1 MQTGPRAGTDPSLSL
16 GCPAPQGCGQVGELE
31 LKSVLLRLSGQ
42 GRGSAWP
49 PGPKRGGEDRGRDR
63 GGIGAEKKRGGRG
76 SAGRAGVRDPAA
88 LGLGGVKAGRPG
100 PAQLGSAPP
109 AESRDAGPRA
119 RVTSASA
126 ADGGGDMASEL
137 DVRARLQ
144 RAGQEHLL
152 RFCAELAPGP
162 RAALLAQLELLE
174 PEALREHCRR
184 AAAACARPPAP
195 APDLA
200 ARLRPLPPERVGSAS
215 GVAPQ
220 TRRLWEEEGR
230 RGGGPGG
237 GRASLRKAASPTER
251 GDRGGGILGV
261 QFASFVKSTL
271 SHAPARG
278 WGLEPP
284 NAAMLAAAPRPHSL
298 GRMLCAGH
306 AWMASCPAH
315 VLTAGDPLDTCTR
328 SFSHQRRRSCA
339 LCLLAWR

>member
-1 MQTGPRAGTDPSLSL
+1 MA
-16 GCPAPQGCGQVGELE
+16 
-31 LKSVLLRLSGQ
+31 SGAEE
-42 GRGSAWP
+42 R
-49 PGPKRGGEDRGRDR
+49 RGGSGAGPGRDR
-63 GGIGAEKKRGGRG
+63 GRKE
-76 SAGRAGVRDPAA
+76 AGRAGVRDPAG

-126 ADGGGDMASEL
+126 ADGGGGGGDMASEL

-162 RAALLAQLELLE
+162 RAALLAQLEPLE

-230 RGGGPGG
+230 RDGGPGG
-237 GRASLRKAASPTER
+237 GRPSLRKAASPTER
-251 GDRGGGILGV
+251 GDRGGGTWSSVCLLREIDALTRTSSGLGFGAPERCHAGSRP
-261 QFASFVKSTL
+261 FAALPGESALCWARLDGQLPSPRIDSRGPVRHLHTL
-271 SHAPARG
+271 PFTPAPAQLRPLPL
-278 WGLEPP
+278 GLEV
-284 NAAMLAAAPRPHSL
+284 RQSL
-298 GRMLCAGH
+298 LQGSLH
-306 AWMASCPAH
+306 KTPARQLGQAH
-315 VLTAGDPLDTCTR
+315 LVFPLED
-328 SFSHQRRRSCA
+328 
-339 LCLLAWR
+339 LGWE

>member
-1 MQTGPRAGTDPSLSL
+1 MASGAEERRGGSGA
-16 GCPAPQGCGQVGELE
+16 
-31 LKSVLLRLSGQ
+31 GQ
-42 GRGSAWP
+42 GR
-49 PGPKRGGEDRGRDR
+49 DRARR
-63 GGIGAEKKRGGRG
+63 E
-76 SAGRAGVRDPAA
+76 AGRAGVRDPAG
-88 LGLGGVKAGRPG
+88 LGLGGVKAGRLG
-100 PAQLGSAPP
+100 PAQLESAPP

-126 ADGGGDMASEL
+126 AEGGGSGGDDMASEL

-162 RAALLAQLELLE
+162 RAALLAQLEPLE

-230 RGGGPGG
+230 RVGGPGG
-237 GRASLRKAASPTER
+237 GRSRAPEGGLARRAGRQGRGYLEFSLPS
-251 GDRGGGILGV
+251 
-261 QFASFVKSTL
+261 S
-271 SHAPARG
+271 
-278 WGLEPP
+278 
-284 NAAMLAAAPRPHSL
+284 
-298 GRMLCAGH
+298 
-306 AWMASCPAH
+306 
-315 VLTAGDPLDTCTR
+315 
-328 SFSHQRRRSCA
+328 
-339 LCLLAWR
+339 